1 MFTLKGSTIAYFPR
15 YWMVAFAGASLAY
28 GNVQEHRL
36 QFATFVFLGIFL
48 VYNRYLSIE
57 SKYGIK
63 GKLIIICLLSFCFYL
78 GLQLVASPIL
88 FSTLLV
94 SGLFGFFYTQRLPI
108 VGIALRDIPGLK
120 TVLVV
125 GVWTYITCLLPVL
138 LGKPVY
144 SLETYTLPSLVILAI
159 SLLFDLRDIKID
171 NTSRKT
177 IPQLIGER
185 ATKIVVIIL
194 LLSYLIL
201 IQLSQIAVS
210 LEWVYAALLLLFALI
225 VGFKD
230 TKSTY
235 YGILLEFTLVVLGIG
250 YW

>member
-1 MFTLKGSTIAYFPR
+1 MSSMRVNLITYFPR

-28 GNVQEHRL
+28 GNAQEHRL

-57 SKYGIK
+57 SKYGIR
-63 GKLIIICLLSFCFYL
+63 GKLIIICLLSFCLYL
-78 GLQLVASPIL
+78 GLQLVSSPIL

-94 SGLFGFFYTQRLPI
+94 SGLLGFFYTQRLPI

-125 GVWTYITCLLPVL
+125 GVWTYITCLLPAL
-138 LGKPVY
+138 LGKTIYP
-144 SLETYTLPSLVILAI
+144 LITYALPGLFILAI
-159 SLLFDLRDIKID
+159 SLLFDLRDRKID
-171 NTSRKT
+171 NASRKT
-177 IPQLIGER
+177 IPQLIGEP

-194 LLSYLIL
+194 LVSYLIL
-201 IQLSQIAVS
+201 NQLFNIVIF
-210 LEWVYAALLLLFALI
+210 LDWIYAAVLLLLTLLFA
-225 VGFKD
+225 FKD

-235 YGILLEFTLVVLGIG
+235 YGTLLELTLVVLGVG